1 MKFDN
6 LEMIESLAI
15 VGATGLVGQETL
27 DILTE
32 NKIRIPKIRLLASQ
46 SSVGESVD
54 IGGEEVLVEALSED
68 SFDDVEVAFFSV
80 PTDVT
85 KRFVPIAMSAGALVI
100 DDSSAY
106 RMHPEVPLII
116 PEVNG
121 PLLRDFTG
129 SLVANPNCS
138 TIPVALALKPLLD
151 TYGIERVVV
160 STYQSVSG
168 AGRAAYEE
176 LSAQAIALLSGGSTE
191 AKAFPHRIAFNCL
204 PQIGDVAENGNTDE
218 EEKVG
223 RELRKI
229 LGTPELR
236 VSTTAVRVPTFCAHG
251 VSVNVELKA
260 NFGSIEEVRELL
272 DKAAGVQVLDN
283 PASHIYPTNVEAIGS
298 DPAFVGRLRRDSS
311 VKSGLNFWVITD
323 NLRKGAALNVLQTLQ
338 TLYTYR
344 RMS

>member
-6 LEMIESLAI
+6 IEMIQSLAI
-15 VGATGLVGQETL
+15 VGATGLVGQEFL

-32 NKIRIPKIRLLASQ
+32 QKLRIPKIRLLASK
-46 SSVGESVD
+46 SSVGEAVD
-54 IGGEEVLVEALSED
+54 IGGEEVLVEELTED
-68 SFDDVEVAFFSV
+68 SFDDIEVAFFSV
-80 PTDVT
+80 PTEAT
-85 KRFVPIAMSAGALVI
+85 RRYVPAALSAGALVI
-100 DDSSAY
+100 DDSSTY

-121 PLLRDFTG
+121 ATLRNFSG
-129 SLVANPNCS
+129 NLVANPNCS

-176 LSAQAIALLSGGSTE
+176 LSEQAVALLSGGASE

-204 PQIGDVAENGNTDE
+204 PQIGDVTESGNTDE
-218 EEKVG
+218 EEKVI

-229 LGTPELR
+229 LEAPELK
-236 VSTTAVRVPTFCAHG
+236 VSATAVRVPTFCAHG
-251 VSVNVELKA
+251 ASVNVQFTSEFKD
-260 NFGSIEEVRELL
+260 IEEIREIL
-272 DKAAGVQVLDN
+272 DKTPGVKVLDN
-283 PASHIYPTNVEAIGS
+283 PSTHIYPTNVEAIGS
-298 DPAFVGRLRRDSS
+298 DPAFVGRLRRDAS